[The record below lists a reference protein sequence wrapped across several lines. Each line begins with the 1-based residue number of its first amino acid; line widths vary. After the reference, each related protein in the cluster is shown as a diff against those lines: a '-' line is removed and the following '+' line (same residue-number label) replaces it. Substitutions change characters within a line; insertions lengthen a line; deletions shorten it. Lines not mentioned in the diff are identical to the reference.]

1 MFESDFRKQ
10 IFDALKWTYHQ
21 HYGKNLPIYGIP
33 FKLKEYQTS
42 KKDIS
47 EGHEF
52 TPPSDFRLKNEDIYD
67 EEEKVRQ
74 DSEAVQN
81 FGSVSSAYES
91 EKSGSIDVDII
102 TMNSNFSKVRSDT
115 MFQKK
120 KDE

>member
-1 MFESDFRKQ
+1 MSTLENCTQFVVHVKSEYDYMFESDFRQQ

-52 TPPSDFRLKNEDIYD
+52 TPPNDFRLKDEDIY
-67 EEEKVRQ
+67 EEE
-74 DSEAVQN
+74 
-81 FGSVSSAYES
+81 
-91 EKSGSIDVDII
+91 
-102 TMNSNFSKVRSDT
+102 
-115 MFQKK
+115 
-120 KDE
+120 